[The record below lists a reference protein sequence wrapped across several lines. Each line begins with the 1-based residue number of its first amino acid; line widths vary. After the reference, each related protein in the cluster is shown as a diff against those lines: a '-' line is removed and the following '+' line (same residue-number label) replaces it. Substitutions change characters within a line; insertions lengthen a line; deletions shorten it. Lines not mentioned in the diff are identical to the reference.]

1 MTSQSLELEALE
13 ARLRETEEKL
23 KQKTSRPSS
32 SSGNIGD
39 NTPSPKGQALC
50 SEFGMHERHQRS
62 PLATQPPAS
71 TEEPPPQGASRWEGL
86 LPQERSGKAQCP

>member
-32 SSGNIGD
+32 SSGIMSD
-39 NTPSPKGQALC
+39 NTTLPKRHALN
-50 SEFGMHERHQRS
+50 SGPGTHERHQGS

-71 TEEPPPQGASRWEGL
+71 TGGPSSQGASRWEGL
-86 LPQERSGKAQCP
+86 LPQERISKAQCP